1 MPSSTDPSAD
11 DGLPPRHDPPDEG
24 APDDDSSP
32 WAGVGRRWDEV
43 GSALNGL
50 AEEFRHRYRGA
61 GEAADPRLRDA
72 LDRAGQAF
80 SDAMAALGRTID
92 DPEVRDR
99 AVRSASAFGS
109 AVASTLDALGEQVQQ
124 KVNPRQAGDGHS
136 EAPRPADGE
145 PTA

>member
-1 MPSSTDPSAD
+1 MTSSADPS
-11 DGLPPRHDPPDEG
+11 PPDDHPAHDRADE
-24 APDDDSSP
+24 AEPTDDESP
-32 WAGVGRRWDEV
+32 WAGVGSRWDEV
-43 GSALNGL
+43 GDALNGL
-50 AEEFRHRYRGA
+50 AEEFRRRYRGA
-61 GEAADPRLRDA
+61 GDGADPRLREA
-72 LDRAGQAF
+72 LDRAGKAF

-124 KVNPRQAGDGHS
+124 KVNPRQPEDGPEAAHRPGD
-136 EAPRPADGE
+136 DE